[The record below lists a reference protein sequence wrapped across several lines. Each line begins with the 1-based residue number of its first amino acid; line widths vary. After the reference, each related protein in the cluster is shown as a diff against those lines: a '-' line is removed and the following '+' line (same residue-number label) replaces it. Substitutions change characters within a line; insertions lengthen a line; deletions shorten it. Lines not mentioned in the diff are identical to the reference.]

1 MIPWRHSIVLRAPL
15 TLRCTD
21 NKEKAYNVLKRTFV
35 LCFVVTIFLL
45 LPLLWLQPRFSWVI
59 VDSSFTEAISDPP
72 GPAPST
78 PHPHLS
84 YRGAWGWLRQASLW
98 FHSTVIH
105 NAGKNLR
112 ELFYSHR
119 NEVTCSRS
127 HCSGTQR
134 LGPKT
139 SCFSAKGV
147 SSVFKSKHQ
156 MMQTLLR
163 DASET
168 GDN

>member
-1 MIPWRHSIVLRAPL
+1 MDA
-15 TLRCTD
+15 
-21 NKEKAYNVLKRTFV
+21 
-35 LCFVVTIFLL
+35 
-45 LPLLWLQPRFSWVI
+45 
-59 VDSSFTEAISDPP
+59 SFTEAISDPP
-72 GPAPST
+72 GPAPSA
-78 PHPHLS
+78 PHPDLS
-84 YRGAWGWLRQASLW
+84 HRGAWGWLGQASLW
-98 FHSTVIH
+98 FHSTVVH

-156 MMQTLLR
+156 MKQTLLR

-168 GDN
+168 DNN

>member
-15 TLRCTD
+15 TLRYTD

-35 LCFVVTIFLL
+35 LCSVVTIFLL
-45 LPLLWLQPRFSWVI
+45 LPLLRLQPCFSWVT
-59 VDSSFTEAISDPP
+59 VDSSFMEAISDPP

-78 PHPHLS
+78 SQPHLS
-84 YRGAWGWLRQASLW
+84 HRGAWGWLRQASLW

-112 ELFYSHR
+112 ELCYSHR

-127 HCSGTQR
+127 HCSETQR

-139 SCFSAKGV
+139 SCFSANGV

>member
-1 MIPWRHSIVLRAPL
+1 M
-15 TLRCTD
+15 
-21 NKEKAYNVLKRTFV
+21 
-35 LCFVVTIFLL
+35 
-45 LPLLWLQPRFSWVI
+45 
-59 VDSSFTEAISDPP
+59 EAISDPP

-78 PHPHLS
+78 PQPHLS
-84 YRGAWGWLRQASLW
+84 HRGAWGWLRQASLW

-112 ELFYSHR
+112 ELCYSHRGAWGWLRQASLWFHSTVIHNAGKNLRELCYSHR

-127 HCSGTQR
+127 HCSETQR